1 MGEWL
6 SHPWAENI
14 IAERISRF
22 GSIPRGRGWRVTGV
36 DKLSGLASNFDKNDI
51 ANMADVAEAP
61 LWECELPRFP
71 STDDG
76 F

>member
-6 SHPWAENI
+6 SHPEAENI

-22 GSIPRGRGWRVTGV
+22 GRWRVYRVTGV
-36 DKLSGLASNFDKNDI
+36 DRISGLASNFDKNDI
-51 ANMADVAEAP
+51 ATMADVAEAP
-61 LWECELPRFP
+61 LWECEFSRFP

>member
-6 SHPWAENI
+6 SHPEAENI

-22 GSIPRGRGWRVTGV
+22 RSFPNGRGWQYTGI
-36 DKLSGLASNFDKNDI
+36 DRISGLASNFDYNDI
-51 ANMADVAEAP
+51 ANLDDVAEAP
-61 LWECELPRFP
+61 LWECELYP